1 MNTQKKLFLLPYR
14 FQTIGGIIAVIGFLV
29 CIVPQFFG
37 LDGDASMHCILYGM
51 LAVALGLFMFGFS
64 KERQEDEFTLY
75 LRTSSALRALL
86 IVFALQFVLKLIV
99 SILEYKQVFGEFG
112 MKTLNEFVDSITSL
126 GAVFILYL
134 IMYKVRLRRYNRMA
148 IDTQEEEAYEE

>member
-29 CIVPQFFG
+29 SIVPQFFG
-37 LDGDASMHCILYGM
+37 IDGNLSTHCLIYGM

-64 KERQEDEFTLY
+64 REKQEDEFTLY

-86 IVFALQFVLKLIV
+86 IVFALQFVLKLVV

-112 MKTLNEFVDSITSL
+112 MKTLNEFVGSITSL

-134 IMYKVRLRRYNRMA
+134 IMYKVRLRRYNHMA
-148 IDTQEEEAYEE
+148 LDTQEEAYEE

>member
-1 MNTQKKLFLLPYR
+1 
-14 FQTIGGIIAVIGFLV
+14 
-29 CIVPQFFG
+29 
-37 LDGDASMHCILYGM
+37 
-51 LAVALGLFMFGFS
+51 MFGFS

-86 IVFALQFVLKLIV
+86 IVFALQFVLRLVV

-134 IMYKVRLRRYNRMA
+134 IMYKVRLRRYNHLA
-148 IDTQEEEAYEE
+148 LDTQEEAYEE

>member
-14 FQTIGGIIAVIGFLV
+14 FQMVGGIIAVIGFLV
-29 CIVPQFFG
+29 SIVPQFFG
-37 LDGDASMHCILYGM
+37 IDGSLSTHCLIYGM

-64 KERQEDEFTLY
+64 REKQEDEFTLY

-86 IVFALQFVLKLIV
+86 VIFALDFVLKFIV
-99 SILEYKQVFGEFG
+99 GIFEYYQVFGEFG
-112 MKTLNEFVDSITSL
+112 MKALNEFVDSITSL
-126 GAVFILYL
+126 GAVFIIYL

-148 IDTQEEEAYEE
+148 LETQEEAYEE